1 MADSVGV
8 DRRTGKILTDWEH
21 VVSSLEDLLT
31 TRKLSRVMLRQ
42 YGSDFPK
49 LIDAPMTEVSLVL
62 FYSAVATAVA
72 LWEPRVELSQVTF
85 VEADQEGRAALQ
97 MIVEYMPRGHLGDRT
112 VASTRTA
119 DFVNIGG
126 AFTALS

>member
-1 MADSVGV
+1 M
-8 DRRTGKILTDWEH
+8 
-21 VVSSLEDLLT
+21 
-31 TRKLSRVMLRQ
+31 
-42 YGSDFPK
+42 
-49 LIDAPMTEVSLVL
+49 IDAPMTEVSLVL